1 MLKEYIINEFGIN
14 PKVAD
19 ICFDAEKKVEKYF
32 KKIDEI
38 TEYNQCKVI
47 KAMQKNRLSEAHL
60 NGTTGYGYKDMTH
73 FYLLKVHGAYPA
85 IHNVHLL

>member
-32 KKIDEI
+32 PCPLESKKAALPR
-38 TEYNQCKVI
+38 TEK
-47 KAMQKNRLSEAHL
+47 RLC
-60 NGTTGYGYKDMTH
+60 
-73 FYLLKVHGAYPA
+73 V
-85 IHNVHLL
+85 

>member
-47 KAMQKNRLSEAHL
+47 KAMQKIGFQKLISMVL
-60 NGTTGYGYKDMTH
+60 LVTDIMTSD
-73 FYLLKVHGAYPA
+73 VTP
-85 IHNVHLL
+85 

>member
-38 TEYNQCKVI
+38 
-47 KAMQKNRLSEAHL
+47 L
-60 NGTTGYGYKDMTH
+60 NIINVK
-73 FYLLKVHGAYPA
+73 LLKLCKKIDFQKLILTVQSGRLIQILGA
-85 IHNVHLL
+85 IL